1 MFKSLVRA
9 LVALVAVVGLTHT
22 AAAQERGTREEA
34 KAMVEAAVAHV
45 KKVGADKAFDDF
57 TKDKANWTKKDLY
70 VFAFDTEANWKA
82 HGANEK
88 LVGKNLLNLKDQ
100 NGKEFIKEFVQVV
113 NTKGEGWVDY
123 DWANPV
129 SKKVEDKTTL
139 VKRVAGTNFAVAVGI
154 YR

>member
-1 MFKSLVRA
+1 MNKLFRA
-9 LVALVAVVGLTHT
+9 FVALVAALGFVAG
-22 AAAQERGTREEA
+22 AAAQEKGTREEA
-34 KAMVEAAVAHV
+34 KAMVEAAIAHV
-45 KKVGADKAFDDF
+45 KKVGADKAFEDF
-57 TKDKANWTKKDLY
+57 TKDKAAWNKKDLY

-113 NTKGEGWVDY
+113 TTKGEGWVDY
-123 DWANPV
+123 DWASPTT
-129 SKKVEDKTTL
+129 KKVEDKTTL
-139 VKRVAGTNFAVAVGI
+139 VKRVPGTNFAVAVGI